1 MKKDFWKQ
9 LVQIIIAILTAISST
24 LFVQSSIRYLHKPS
38 QELLAWFSS
47 LHGYKLISLNIS
59 YFDDSANSASFIG
72 GMLVY
77 GISN

>member
-9 LVQIIIAILTAISST
+9 LVQIDIAMLTAISST
-24 LFVQSSIRYLHKPS
+24 LFVQSSIQYLHKPS

-59 YFDDSANSASFIG
+59 YFDDSTNSASFIG